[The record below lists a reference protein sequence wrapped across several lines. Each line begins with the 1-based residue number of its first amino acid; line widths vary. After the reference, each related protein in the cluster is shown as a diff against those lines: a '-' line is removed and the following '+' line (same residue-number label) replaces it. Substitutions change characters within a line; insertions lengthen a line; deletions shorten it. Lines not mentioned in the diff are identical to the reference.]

1 MNIVKI
7 VNNIFYFFYLIII
20 LRIFLTW
27 IPSIDWNQQPIKA
40 IREVTDMYL
49 DIFRR
54 FIPPAGGID
63 FSPII
68 ALIALNVLWT
78 IAVEIATRITG
89 G

>member
-1 MNIVKI
+1 MSIIKLVD
-7 VNNIFYFFYLIII
+7 NIFYFFYLLII

-27 IPSIDWNQQPIKA
+27 IPSIDWHQQPVKS

-54 FIPPAGGID
+54 FIPPISGMD

-68 ALIALNVLWT
+68 ALIVLQIIQVLVT
-78 IAVEIATRITG
+78 NILANIVG
-89 G
+89 

>member
-1 MNIVKI
+1 MYIVKI
-7 VNNIFYFFYLIII
+7 VDNIFYFFYLIII

-40 IREVTDMYL
+40 IREITDMYL

-54 FIPPAGGID
+54 FVPPVSGLD

-68 ALIALNVLWT
+68 ALIVLQ
-78 IAVEIATRITG
+78 IIQILVVNLVSSIFG
-89 G
+89 